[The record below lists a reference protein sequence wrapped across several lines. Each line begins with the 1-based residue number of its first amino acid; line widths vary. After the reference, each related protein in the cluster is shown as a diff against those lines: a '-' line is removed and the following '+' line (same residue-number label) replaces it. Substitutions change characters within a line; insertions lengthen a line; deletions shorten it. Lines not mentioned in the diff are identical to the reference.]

1 MSRAAVRAIHADQ
14 IREHGGS
21 LGLRDAGL
29 LESALERPRH
39 RRHYEPTSDLMRLA
53 AAYGYG
59 LARNHAFIDG
69 NKRVAFQVMY
79 VFLGLNGYRISAP
92 EPEVVAIMLSVADGR
107 TDEQAL
113 ADWIR
118 AHAQAR

>member
-113 ADWIR
+113 ADWLR

>member
-1 MSRAAVRAIHADQ
+1 
-14 IREHGGS
+14 
-21 LGLRDAGL
+21 
-29 LESALERPRH
+29 
-39 RRHYEPTSDLMRLA
+39 MRLA
-53 AAYGYG
+53 AAYGYGYG

-79 VFLGLNGYRISAP
+79 VFLALNGYRISAP